1 MARPR
6 YHFCPMGGW
15 MNDPNGGIYADGE
28 YHFFYLQDPF
38 DGKGFSGAVM
48 PDGTV
53 VDCRE
58 KPNRFWGHAKT
69 ADFIHWD
76 YLPEALVPDRGN
88 GERKPISG
96 SVVRRED
103 GSFFMAFTSVRE
115 DGTNCQ
121 WGAAACEGLNRW
133 ERLEKPLVEIPEE
146 MEIAGDWRDP
156 YLFFYEEKAYMV
168 VGAAT
173 EDEALLLLYEAED
186 GMLERWRYQGI
197 FLSKPVN
204 EVAFF
209 ECPRVLVLGG
219 NMVLLFSPYQQVEY
233 YTGEFLPEDGRFLV
247 RQTGKV
253 DYGLTAYAPVDV
265 RDDSGDV
272 YLLSWAPGWFDRKG
286 ISFDGWNGCVATPR
300 KVWLDLAGR
309 LRQTPCGAME
319 RLRGE
324 ILFQWEMQEEKRRVG
339 LRGRNRRE
347 GIGNEMNLQPASLEA
362 DGLPLQFEL
371 SLEMDEWP
379 EDGWQLAFYDS
390 ATGGELQR
398 LWYHGDRVWL
408 DGEAIPITGTSCKL
422 RCFCDG
428 FLWEYFIGAGE
439 AVITSGI
446 KRIPPSVNMRMD
458 GTGKDKES
466 MKVFIWKIMDAKF
479 RDCMI

>member
-1 MARPR
+1 M
-6 YHFCPMGGW
+6 
-15 MNDPNGGIYADGE
+15 
-28 YHFFYLQDPF
+28 
-38 DGKGFSGAVM
+38 
-48 PDGTV
+48 
-53 VDCRE
+53 
-58 KPNRFWGHAKT
+58 
-69 ADFIHWD
+69 
-76 YLPEALVPDRGN
+76 
-88 GERKPISG
+88 
-96 SVVRRED
+96 
-103 GSFFMAFTSVRE
+103 
-115 DGTNCQ
+115 
-121 WGAAACEGLNRW
+121 
-133 ERLEKPLVEIPEE
+133 EKPLVEIPEE